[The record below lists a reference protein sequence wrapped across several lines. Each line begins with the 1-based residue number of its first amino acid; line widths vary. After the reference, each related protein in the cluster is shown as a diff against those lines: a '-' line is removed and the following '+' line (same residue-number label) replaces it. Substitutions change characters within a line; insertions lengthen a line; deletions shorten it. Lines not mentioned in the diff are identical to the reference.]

1 MIHGIALQRGDRYAE
16 NVCASIAKAIVKI
29 AISCW
34 RHISLVKS
42 KHQLSNIQ
50 GFQMSSTESL
60 KSEVFSEISKL
71 LENKSQKVTDDMP
84 LIGSES
90 VLDSMKLVEL
100 CLALE
105 DKAADMGFEFD
116 WTSDAAMSRSRSM
129 FRTAGS
135 LATEFFFQLEAKK

>member
-1 MIHGIALQRGDRYAE
+1 
-16 NVCASIAKAIVKI
+16 
-29 AISCW
+29 
-34 RHISLVKS
+34 
-42 KHQLSNIQ
+42 
-50 GFQMSSTESL
+50 MSSTNSI
-60 KSEVFSEISKL
+60 KSEVFSHISLL
-71 LENKSQKVTDDMP
+71 LENKSLSVADDMP

-105 DKAADMGFEFD
+105 DRATEIGFEFD

-135 LATEFFFQLEAKK
+135 LVAEFINQMEAKK

>member
-1 MIHGIALQRGDRYAE
+1 MNALVTWA
-16 NVCASIAKAIVKI
+16 A
-29 AISCW
+29 
-34 RHISLVKS
+34 VKS
-42 KHQLSNIQ
+42 RVAVNVMPATVTDSPLDK
-50 GFQMSSTESL
+50 SL
-60 KSEVFSEISKL
+60 
-71 LENKSQKVTDDMP
+71 KVTDDMA
-84 LIGSES
+84 LIGGDS

-135 LATEFFFQLEAKK
+135 LATEFISQMEAKK